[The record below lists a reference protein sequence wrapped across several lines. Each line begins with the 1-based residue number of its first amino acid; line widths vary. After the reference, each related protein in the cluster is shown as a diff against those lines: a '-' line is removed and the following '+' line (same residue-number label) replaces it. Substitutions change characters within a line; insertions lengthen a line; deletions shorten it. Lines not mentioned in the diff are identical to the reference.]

1 MPGEVTQL
9 RFRGHLRPPFPGLSS
24 MSVQRT
30 VLLRKGNSAF
40 SVFLYTF
47 ESLTVNLLP
56 TAISSMLMEEV
67 LISVLYKMPP
77 IPFCANE

>member
-1 MPGEVTQL
+1 M
-9 RFRGHLRPPFPGLSS
+9 
-24 MSVQRT
+24 
-30 VLLRKGNSAF
+30 LLRKGNSAF

-77 IPFCANE
+77 NSILCK